1 MASFYRPIDTLWD
14 HEHRNALVRR
24 LYKRWCGISRYAK
37 VEAPFVPQEDCGMG
51 LMDALT
57 HWVVGVQRE
66 WIRNLYQTLDH
77 FGTSEEE
84 NLGFVHRRWGG
95 CPAVIFPK

>member
-1 MASFYRPIDTLWD
+1 MSTGTPSYADCINGGAASAVTP
-14 HEHRNALVRR
+14 
-24 LYKRWCGISRYAK
+24 RWK
-37 VEAPFVPQEDCGMG
+37 PPFVPQEDCGMG